1 MEETLRGVK
10 RELVCVSMMC
20 VSYLTLQ
27 PNNHLYWSY
36 KLIGDYLFIY
46 LQKWS
51 RNQQETNSKISD
63 SLIVFFIIIIF
74 VRTHAEEALQLSNGL
89 VYE

>member
-1 MEETLRGVK
+1 M
-10 RELVCVSMMC
+10 
-20 VSYLTLQ
+20 
-27 PNNHLYWSY
+27 
-36 KLIGDYLFIY
+36 GDYLFIY